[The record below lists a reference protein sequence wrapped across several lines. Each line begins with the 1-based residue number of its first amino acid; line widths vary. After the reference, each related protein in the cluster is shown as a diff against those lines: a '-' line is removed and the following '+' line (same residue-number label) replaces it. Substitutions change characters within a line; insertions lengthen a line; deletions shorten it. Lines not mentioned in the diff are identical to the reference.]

1 VKENDK
7 TEKPEESMRKKLE
20 KRKFKSFI
28 RLLRRKKGYWFAAF
42 FLGLVLFW
50 RSLPSSLFN
59 TPYSTVVLDRNGE
72 LIGASIA
79 ADGQWRFPPV
89 EEVPEKFIRS
99 ITIYED
105 RYFFHHP
112 GVDIS
117 AVARALWSNI
127 RSQRIVSGASTL
139 TMQVIRLSRN
149 KHSRTLLEK
158 LAEMVLALRLELSK
172 SKKEIMALY
181 ASHAP
186 FGGNV
191 VGLEAAAWRYF
202 GRRPDQL
209 SWAETAMLA
218 VLPNSPALIHPGKGR
233 EVLRL
238 KRDLLLDKLE
248 RHGIIDSV
256 TCSLAKIEKL
266 PPKPHSLPMLV
277 PHLHGRIKKE
287 LSAQAKGMK
296 KGPRLS
302 RIRTTI
308 DKDLQARATEIIRRH
323 YRQLSGNGI
332 HNAAALVLDVE
343 NKQVLSY
350 VGNIP
355 NLSDSEHGNHVDI
368 ITAPRSTGS
377 ILKPFLYAA
386 MLDAGEMLPHELV
399 PDIPTQ
405 IGSFMPQNF
414 TKTYQGA
421 VPAHMALARSMNIP
435 AVRMLNSFGLDRFYA
450 LLKKLGMN
458 TLHRPAQDY
467 GLTLILGGAEGTLWD
482 ITGIYAG
489 MAHCV
494 NRYFRIHK
502 LEGSSFFSP
511 NYIWVTPEK
520 QKAYMEEDL
529 EPVSFT
535 SDDGLLGPASCWL
548 TLEAMLEVTRPDE
561 DSAWRNFASS
571 RKIAWKTGTSY
582 GLRDGWAVGVTP
594 RYAVGVWTG
603 NADGEGRPGL
613 TGIATA
619 APILFEI
626 FGILDYQD
634 WFDVPEAQLA
644 EIEVCVKSGH
654 RAGPYCEGTRKVL
667 VPLSGLRTQPCP
679 YCRVVHCDANLTW
692 RVHSECE
699 RIASIRAVNWFVLPP
714 VWEWYYKKR
723 HSDYRSLPPF
733 RNDCIESIDRSGALS
748 LSLIYPRRNGLIYI
762 PVELDG
768 RRGRT
773 VFEAAHRNA
782 RATIYWHLDDE
793 FLGATKDIH
802 RIALAPKPGLH
813 TVTLV
818 DENGERLERRFVVL
832 SKDTD

>member
-1 VKENDK
+1 MTKQ
-7 TEKPEESMRKKLE
+7 SKL
-20 KRKFKSFI
+20 KSFL
-28 RLLRRKKGYWFAAF
+28 RFLRRKKGYLITAF
-42 FLGLVLFW
+42 LLGLVLFW

-59 TPYSTVVLDRNGE
+59 TPYSTVVLDRNYE

-99 ITIYED
+99 IILYED
-105 RYFFHHP
+105 RYFFRHP
-112 GVDIS
+112 GIDVS

-127 RSQRIVSGASTL
+127 QSKRIVSGASTL

-149 KHSRTLLEK
+149 KHSRTLWEK
-158 LAEMVLALRLELSK
+158 MVEMVLALRLELSW
-172 SKKEIMALY
+172 SKKEILVLY

-202 GRRPDQL
+202 GRKPGQL

-233 EVLRL
+233 EVLRI
-238 KRDLLLDKLE
+238 KRDLLLDRLE
-248 RHGIIDSV
+248 RHGIIDTV
-256 TCSLAKIEKL
+256 TCSLAKMERL
-266 PPKPHSLPMLV
+266 PPKPHPLPMLA
-277 PHLHGRIKKE
+277 PHLHDRVKKV
-287 LSAQAKGMK
+287 LSAQAEGMK
-296 KGPRLS
+296 KGSGLS

-308 DKDLQARATEIIRRH
+308 DKDLQARTTEIIRRH
-323 YRQLSGNGI
+323 HRQLSGNGI
-332 HNAAALVLDVE
+332 HNAAALILDVE
-343 NKQVLSY
+343 NKQVLAY

-355 NLSDSEHGNHVDI
+355 DLSDSEHGNYVDVI
-368 ITAPRSTGS
+368 ISPRSTGS
-377 ILKPFLYAA
+377 ILKPVLYAA
-386 MLDAGEMLPHELV
+386 MLDAGGMLPHELV
-399 PDIPTQ
+399 PDIPTR
-405 IGSFMPQNF
+405 IGSYVPQNF

-421 VPAHMALARSMNIP
+421 VPANMALARSMNIP
-435 AVRMLNSFGLDRFYA
+435 AVRMLKSFGLDRFYS

-494 NRYFRIHK
+494 NSYFQDHK
-502 LEGSSFFSP
+502 PEGSSFFSP
-511 NYIWVTPEK
+511 NYIWVAPGEQKEGIEEK
-520 QKAYMEEDL
+520 VG
-529 EPVSFT
+529 PVSFT
-535 SDDGLLGPASCWL
+535 VDDDPLSPASCWL

-561 DSAWRNFASS
+561 ESAWRNFASS

-603 NADGEGRPGL
+603 NADGEGRPDL

-626 FGILDYQD
+626 FGILDYQG
-634 WFDVPEAQLA
+634 WFGIPEAQLA
-644 EIEVCVKSGH
+644 NIEVCARSGH
-654 RAGPYCEGTRKVL
+654 RAGPYCEEIQKAL

-679 YCRVVHCDANLTW
+679 YCRVVHCDATLTW

-699 RIASIRAVNWFVLPP
+699 RIASLKAVNWFVLPP
-714 VWEWYYKKR
+714 VWEWYYRKR
-723 HSDYRSLPPF
+723 HSDYRPLPPF
-733 RNDCIESIDRSGALS
+733 RNDCIESMGGSGVLS
-748 LSLIYPRRNGLIYI
+748 LSLIYPRKNGLIYI

-768 RRGRT
+768 YRGQT

-782 RATIYWHLDDE
+782 LTTIYWHLDEE

-802 RIALAPKPGLH
+802 RIALAPEPGLH

-818 DENGERLERRFVVL
+818 DDNGERLERRFVVL